1 MKKQKTAGQPLKFKT
16 PDALKKIMDKYLDE
30 TPEKEW
36 TWTGL
41 ALAIGG
47 SRQLLSDYEKRE
59 GYGKII
65 RTAKAHIE
73 NSYEEDL
80 KESGRAGT
88 IFALKNFGWKDKQEH
103 EVSTGESGAMF
114 EISFVEPEKKT
125 KSQKNGKPETPVNT
139 A

>member
-1 MKKQKTAGQPLKFKT
+1 MKFKT

-88 IFALKNFGWKDKQEH
+88 IFALKNFGWKDKQEIIATH
-103 EVSTGESGAMF
+103 RLEDLTDAELDAQ
-114 EISFVEPEKKT
+114 IAKQEKALGIK
-125 KSQKNGKPETPVNT
+125 KDE
-139 A
+139 